1 MQQNPDR
8 STTVR
13 FLIIAG
19 LSIGM
24 SVPLLFVGSIVW
36 DRQSYYNDARSEVS
50 QAWGGRQTL
59 AGPFLIV
66 DELYRCRVRD
76 DDNTLRWSDCRAPRV
91 FLPTQLHVQ
100 GDLRHQFRRRAIY
113 EIPVYQSDLTFEG
126 TFALPEPTEAL
137 RLDLNT
143 AEVAFG
149 ITHTQAL
156 ASRPELSLAGR
167 TVALE
172 ATTGAAWLGSGVRA
186 KASISQDRTLPFRLT
201 VSARGSDML
210 ALSPIGDDTHI
221 ALRATWPH
229 PSFSGR
235 YLPQAYDINS
245 DGFSATWSVHA
256 LARELPSHWRATEH
270 GIAFG
275 GAAVTM
281 HEPVTD
287 YRLVDRGVKYGILFI
302 SLTFVALLCFEMGS
316 GIRFHYVQYGVTGA
330 GLTLFYLAALSLSEH
345 LPFVA
350 AYAIATLLIT
360 GLIGWYI
367 HAITRR
373 FRASLLITGIIA
385 ALYTKLYVLLTLED
399 YALLAGTF
407 VLLAGLAALM
417 YATRRLHQP
426 RDAQSAA

>member
-1 MQQNPDR
+1 MQQNADR
-8 STTVR
+8 STTLR

-19 LSIGM
+19 LSLAM
-24 SVPLLFVGSIVW
+24 TVPLLFVGSIVW
-36 DRQSYYNDARSEVS
+36 DRQSYYDDARREVS
-50 QAWGGRQTL
+50 QSWGGRQTL
-59 AGPFLIV
+59 AGPFLVV

-76 DDNTLRWSDCRAPRV
+76 GDDELQWSDCRARRV
-91 FLPTQLHVQ
+91 FLPTQLDIQ
-100 GDLRHQFRRRAIY
+100 GALRHQYRQRAIY
-113 EIPVYQSDLTFEG
+113 EIPVYQSELTFQGMFE
-126 TFALPEPTEAL
+126 LPETTDAL
-137 RLDLNT
+137 RLDLDH
-143 AEVAFG
+143 AEVVFG

-156 ASRPELSLAGR
+156 ATRPELALAGEH
-167 TVALE
+167 VALE

-186 KASISQDRTLPFRLT
+186 KASVPQDRKLPFRLA
-201 VSARGSDML
+201 VSAKGSDTL

-221 ALRATWPH
+221 ELRATWPH

-235 YLPQAYDINS
+235 YLPQEYDITS
-245 DGFSATWSVHA
+245 DGFAAVWSVHA
-256 LARELPSHWRATEH
+256 LSRELPSHWRATEQ

-275 GAAVTM
+275 GAKVTL

-287 YRLVDRGVKYGILFI
+287 YRLVDRGVKYGVLFI
-302 SLTFVALLCFEMGS
+302 SLTFLALLCFELGS
-316 GIRFHYVQYGVTGA
+316 GMRFHYVQYGVTGA
-330 GLTLFYLAALSLSEH
+330 GLSLFYLAALSLSEH

-350 AYAIATLLIT
+350 AYTVATLLIT

-373 FRASLLITGIIA
+373 TRASLLIAAIIA
-385 ALYTKLYVLLTLED
+385 ALYSTLYVLLTLED

-426 RDAQSAA
+426 PGTQPGV